1 MLTYIRGGVMDGLN
15 TKEKI
20 LKAAYHCFSEKGYH
34 ATSTK
39 EIAKTAGVSEITLFR
54 HFGTKEDIFREV
66 IRNYSILP
74 ELHKIKLES
83 DDLSLYET
91 LNLIVR
97 KFYNTLR
104 NRKKFV
110 KITLCEINKSS
121 DEIVNTYCN
130 FIDELD
136 TIVIS
141 IFKSK
146 KDKYPIKELN
156 LNIATRGLMGMVYT
170 FFLTNEIFLNKIP
183 TDDELDEAFKV
194 FLEIYLN
201 GIVEVSDEK

>member
-1 MLTYIRGGVMDGLN
+1 MDASN
-15 TKEKI
+15 TKDKI
-20 LKAAYHCFSEKGYH
+20 LKAAYDCFSEKGYH

-54 HFGTKEDIFREV
+54 HFGTKETIFREV

-91 LNLIVR
+91 LSLIVR
-97 KFYNTLR
+97 RFYSTLR
-104 NRKKFV
+104 DRKKFV
-110 KITLCEINKSS
+110 KITLCEINKST
-121 DEIVNTYCN
+121 DEIVNTYSN

-136 TIVIS
+136 AIVIS
-141 IFKSK
+141 IFQNKRS
-146 KDKYPIKELN
+146 KYPIKDLN

-170 FFLTNEIFLNKIP
+170 FFLTNEIFLNKTLSENEI
-183 TDDELDEAFKV
+183 DEALNV
-194 FLEIYLN
+194 FLEIFLN
-201 GIVEVSDEK
+201 GIEAKDRLEVTNES